1 MVGIL
6 GIVNVT
12 RDSFSDGGQFLRPA
26 AAIAHA
32 EQLLADGAA
41 VVDVGAE
48 STHPDAEDV
57 TAAEEIA
64 RLEPVVAALLRRGA
78 EVSVDTTKPDVMA
91 AMAARGVAWLNDVAG
106 FRSAAAVAAAARS
119 TARLCVMFARN
130 DRPRAARTAAGAGD
144 VVAEAGAFFADRIAA
159 LEAAGVARSR
169 IVLDPGMGFFLGR
182 EAAPSL
188 EMLRRLPELRR
199 FGLPLLVSV
208 SRKSFLGELTGR
220 GASER
225 GAATLAAELFAAQQ
239 GVDWIRTHDVR
250 ALRDALL
257 VWQQCAP
264 GRPATPQRA
273 PRTQPRPGE
282 AIDRG
287 AVQ

>member
-12 RDSFSDGGQFLRPA
+12 RDSFSDGGQFLRPE

-32 EQLLADGAA
+32 EQLLTDGAA

-64 RLEPVVAALLRRGA
+64 RLDPVVQALLQRGA
-78 EVSVDTTKPDVMA
+78 QVSVDTTKPEVMV

-119 TARLCVMFARN
+119 TSRLCLMFARS
-130 DRPRAARTAAGAGD
+130 DRPRAAPAAVGSGD
-144 VVAEAGAFFADRIAA
+144 VVAEACAFFADRLAA

-182 EAAPSL
+182 DAAPSL
-188 EMLRRLPELRR
+188 EVLRRLPELRR

-208 SRKSFLGELTGR
+208 SRKSFLGEVTGR
-220 GASER
+220 GPRER

-250 ALRDALL
+250 ALRDALV
-257 VWQQCAP
+257 VWRHAAAASA
-264 GRPATPQRA
+264 RTA
-273 PRTQPRPGE
+273 PRTQPRPGDP
-282 AIDRG
+282 IDRG
-287 AVQ
+287 AVP